1 MLKIIMITATMV
13 KTMTTMVIIA
23 TEIGSN
29 KSNSNIAKA
38 K

>member
-1 MLKIIMITATMV
+1 MLKIIKITATMV
-13 KTMTTMVIIA
+13 KARTTIVIIA

-29 KSNSNIAKA
+29 KSNSNIAIA